1 MRIIALKYFSVLLFF
16 CLVVINSCS
25 NSSKKFNF
33 ISKINEPSDNPS
45 TEAKIA
51 LGKALFFDK
60 RLSINETVSCA
71 SCHDPKL
78 AFTDQKQVSEGV
90 FGRKTTRNSQSI
102 LNAGFLPTVMFDGHL
117 ETLEKQVI
125 VPIQEH
131 TEMAM
136 DMLTLIKK
144 LSAVPE
150 YQAAAKEIF
159 QRDFDPFVLTRSIS
173 AFERSL
179 ISMNSRFDQYYY
191 QKKKNALTQMEIS
204 GWKLFSEKLYCTKCH
219 PAPYFTTY
227 KTENNG
233 IYADYELEEDK
244 GRFRIHNDSNDIGF
258 FKIPSLRNIEL
269 TYPYMH
275 DGSVKTLEEVIQH
288 YMNGGKKDKRQ
299 SKIIVPFKLKN
310 KEILELKAFLN
321 SLTDTLFIKNYKN

>member
-1 MRIIALKYFSVLLFF
+1 MNHKFL
-16 CLVVINSCS
+16 NSFVF
-25 NSSKKFNF
+25 FNF
-33 ISKINEPSDNPS
+33 ICLIFIVTFLFYFKKTNSFSLNNRTVKE
-45 TEAKIA
+45 KIA

-71 SCHDPKL
+71 NCHVPRF
-78 AFTDQKQVSEGV
+78 AFTDQKKVSEGV
-90 FGRKTTRNSQSI
+90 FGRMTTRNSPSI
-102 LNAGFLPTVMFDGHL
+102 LNAGYLPTVMFDGHI
-117 ETLEKQVI
+117 EALEKQVI

-144 LSAVPE
+144 LRAVPE

-159 QRDFDPFVLTRSIS
+159 QRDFDPFVLTRSIA

-179 ISMNSRFDQYYY
+179 ISMNSRFDQFYY
-191 QKKKNALTQMEIS
+191 QNKKNALTQSEVK
-204 GWKLFSEKLYCTKCH
+204 GWKLFSEKLYCIKCH

-233 IYADYELEEDK
+233 LYVNYELEEDK
-244 GRFRIHNDSNDIGF
+244 GRFRIHNDTNEIGF

-275 DGSVKTLEEVIQH
+275 DGSIKTIEEVIYH
-288 YMNGGKKDKRQ
+288 YINGGKRDKRQ
-299 SKIIVPFKLKN
+299 SKLIVPFKLKN
-310 KEILELKAFLN
+310 KEISELKAFLF
-321 SLTDTLFIKNYKN
+321 SLTDTSFLIKF